1 MDITFCLNCILLSS
15 SSAYHWVTGTIL
27 FSATTSLRFASS
39 GPDKLNQEYSF
50 IYKLDCISKNK
61 RSKVCFYV
69 NFPILFYF
77 NFFFLRYSSVNCETN
92 YIANFRISLMKKL
105 HCKLHN
111 ILMIKKLRCKFYS
124 ITNDEELSLLA
135 DKVMN

>member
-61 RSKVCFYV
+61 RSKNQF
-69 NFPILFYF
+69 
-77 NFFFLRYSSVNCETN
+77 
-92 YIANFRISLMKKL
+92 
-105 HCKLHN
+105 
-111 ILMIKKLRCKFYS
+111 
-124 ITNDEELSLLA
+124 DEEATLQTSQYIN
-135 DKVMN
+135 DQETT